1 MQPAP
6 TEASQTAT
14 SVESSQTT
22 TPSIQ
27 HGQPEFQQQTQ
38 SHLFH
43 GDVRVSP
50 IDRPDD
56 TDAAST
62 SSGGASRGRQ
72 PNTGRISSRNGS
84 SQESSP
90 GSRIDEY
97 ERAHATVR
105 KPSDGM
111 IFQVV
116 PNSQSTNV
124 SIQEFPNGMLL
135 VALCLCLLTLLQR
148 S

>member
-14 SVESSQTT
+14 SVESTHTT
-22 TPSIQ
+22 TPPIQ
-27 HGQPEFQQQTQ
+27 HGQPESQQQTP

-43 GDVRVSP
+43 EDVGASA

-56 TDAAST
+56 TDAASI

-72 PNTGRISSRNGS
+72 PNTGRISSRNDS

-105 KPSDGM
+105 KPSGGM

-116 PNSQSTNV
+116 PSARSTNV

-135 VALCLCLLTLLQR
+135 VPLCVCLLTFLQR